1 MEERFN
7 REVKAD
13 YKLVLVPVTPN
24 DDNVHETEYYTTD
37 LTGLLRAG
45 IVEIA
50 DSVKE
55 KELQQEEY
63 EL

>member
-24 DDNVHETEYYTTD
+24 DDIMYEMEYYTTA
-37 LTGLLRAG
+37 LAGLLRAG
-45 IVEIA
+45 IVKVA